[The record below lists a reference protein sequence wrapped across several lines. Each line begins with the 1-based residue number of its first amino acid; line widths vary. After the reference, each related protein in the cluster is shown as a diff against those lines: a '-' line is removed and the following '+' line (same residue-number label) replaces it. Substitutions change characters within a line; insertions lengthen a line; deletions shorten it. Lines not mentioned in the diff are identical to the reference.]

1 MVIMKVHTI
10 KKLRLNREIKMS
22 NRLKASTDRP
32 AWLPTLEQGRGS
44 GLTAY
49 KHKLCRR
56 GQGNE
61 TVLVRNYDWSV
72 NANAVKVE
80 GER

>member
-1 MVIMKVHTI
+1 M
-10 KKLRLNREIKMS
+10 

-32 AWLPTLEQGRGS
+32 AWTPTLEQGRGS
-44 GLTAY
+44 GLEAY
-49 KHKLCRR
+49 KHKLVHR
-56 GQGNE
+56 GHDNE
-61 TVLVRNYDWSV
+61 QVLVRNYDWTV